1 MARDNSRI
9 FKTADPAVRFAPGT
23 AVVLGKLSFAN
34 EKGIVAQ
41 GENGNAA
48 FKDIQ
53 IKPALNMPACS
64 KIRGKLNQKIRI
76 VRQEQNDSGS
86 CTDRYVPAEVPV
98 NSPPRSAGI

>member
-1 MARDNSRI
+1 MKRTQHFLHGEGNSRI

-64 KIRGKLNQKIRI
+64 KIRGKLNQKF
-76 VRQEQNDSGS
+76 GS
-86 CTDRYVPAEVPV
+86 FDRSKMIQAHVPIDMFQRGT
-98 NSPPRSAGI
+98 S